1 MFSTWLKRP
10 TTAQEPVPRAESPVA
25 SDPATTVMLEAPA
38 TLVAGLAAGAASAF
52 DIATRAARADG
63 SFDAATVVA
72 DGLSDLDYSEA
83 IVTPGFSAPERYA
96 AGGDVGAWSDVYSCA
111 ATLGAAMAGVV
122 PPDAAAIDAAPGA
135 VEAFLEAARQRLPD
149 NPQWLAGIQRGLR
162 ANVSERAVDIGELR
176 TALGLANSTAT
187 SIERSAVASDGA
199 SVFVSYAHKDSET
212 VETFVRALQRRGAGV
227 WIDRKGIK
235 PGSRAW
241 GAEILKGMR
250 GAQVVLLFASSNAMA
265 SDSVKE
271 EIYLAKD
278 LRKPILVARLDEVP
292 FADDVHLFLTRT
304 QHIAA
309 TTLSPIEFAATVVA
323 ALDMRNV
330 SDLT

>member
-122 PPDAAAIDAAPGA
+122 PPVP
-135 VEAFLEAARQRLPD
+135 RRLTLP
-149 NPQWLAGIQRGLR
+149 PEPSKRSLKLRGNACPTTHSGLPEY
-162 ANVSERAVDIGELR
+162 NVD
-176 TALGLANSTAT
+176 
-187 SIERSAVASDGA
+187 
-199 SVFVSYAHKDSET
+199 
-212 VETFVRALQRRGAGV
+212 
-227 WIDRKGIK
+227 
-235 PGSRAW
+235 
-241 GAEILKGMR
+241 
-250 GAQVVLLFASSNAMA
+250 
-265 SDSVKE
+265 
-271 EIYLAKD
+271 
-278 LRKPILVARLDEVP
+278 
-292 FADDVHLFLTRT
+292 
-304 QHIAA
+304 
-309 TTLSPIEFAATVVA
+309 
-323 ALDMRNV
+323 
-330 SDLT
+330 